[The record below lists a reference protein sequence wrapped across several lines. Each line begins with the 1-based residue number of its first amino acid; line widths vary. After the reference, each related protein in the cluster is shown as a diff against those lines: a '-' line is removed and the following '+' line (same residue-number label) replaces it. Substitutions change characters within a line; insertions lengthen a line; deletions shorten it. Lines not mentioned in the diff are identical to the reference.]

1 MRRGLRSVP
10 RRPRARGAAA
20 VAVLLVA
27 LLILTAFGLYFLRT
41 REAPVRGGVLT
52 EGVVIDSTA
61 GGGGGGFSLLPGFA
75 DAPPSRDV
83 AGLLYRGLTRTGPDG
98 RPLPRLASRWE
109 VDAGVKTFTF
119 HLRPGLRWSDGARIT
134 ASDAVYTL
142 GVLQDPS
149 LAQTQVGQ
157 AWGGVT
163 VAAPDPLTVVYTL
176 PSPSAGFVNLTRLG
190 ILPEHA
196 LKPRPVAA
204 LRDATD
210 APTSGPFRV
219 DHVERDRVVLRRNP
233 HTSEPAWL
241 DGIDLRL
248 FNSTTAAVE
257 ALLAGDIDSFAG
269 LSPGDATRLASSLNQ
284 QLVRAGSFAYAEI
297 LYNQQQAAL
306 ADPSVRRAVSWAMD
320 RRRQIEGPLHGFAR
334 LDGSPIPPT
343 ISWAA
348 APETGT
354 VFDRRAASRSLDAA
368 GWKQS
373 SPGAVRQKNGA
384 DLVLALAA
392 EDLDPYS
399 AVARQAVSD
408 LAAVGVKVKLSLVS
422 AQQLV
427 ALLQARRFDMVLTAL
442 DNGPDPD
449 IYVLWHSTQ
458 SVPGGFNFSGM
469 ARDPLLDKDLED
481 GRFNYDVKKR
491 RPAYIDA
498 QKILRQDAVA
508 DVLFCP
514 DILVGY
520 NKRVKGVR
528 FLAAM
533 ERGGR
538 YDFVSDWYVQSQRVW
553 K

>member
-1 MRRGLRSVP
+1 MRRGPRSAP
-10 RRPRARGAAA
+10 GRSRARGAAA
-20 VAVLLVA
+20 LAAVIVALLVA
-27 LLILTAFGLYFLRT
+27 TGSGLYLLRT
-41 REAPVRGGVLT
+41 REAPVRGGILT
-52 EGVVIDSTA
+52 EGVVIDAGA
-61 GGGGGGFSLLPGFA
+61 GGGAGGFSLLPGFA

-83 AGLLYRGLTRTGPDG
+83 AGLLYLGLTRTGPDG

-109 VDAGVKTFTF
+109 VDASVKTFTF
-119 HLRPGLRWSDGARIT
+119 HLRPGLRWSDGAKLT

-142 GVLQDPS
+142 GVLQGPS

-190 ILPEHA
+190 LLPEHA
-196 LKPRPVAA
+196 LKPRAAAA

-219 DHVERDRVVLRRNP
+219 DQVERDRVQLRRNL
-233 HTSEPAWL
+233 HSSEPAWL

-248 FNSTTAAVE
+248 FNSSAAAVE

-269 LSPGDATRLASSLNQ
+269 LLPADAIRVGSSLNQ
-284 QLVRAGSFAYAEI
+284 RLLRAGSFTYAEI
-297 LYNQQQAAL
+297 LFNQLRPPL
-306 ADPSVRRAVSWAMD
+306 ADPVVRRAISSAVD
-320 RRRQIEGPLHGFAR
+320 RRAQIDGPLHGFAR

-348 APETGT
+348 ATEPGA
-354 VFDRRAASRSLDAA
+354 VLDRRAAARSLDTA
-368 GWKQS
+368 GWKLPR
-373 SPGAVRQKNGA
+373 PGAVRQKDGA

-392 EDLDPYS
+392 EDLEPYNT
-399 AVARQAVSD
+399 VARQAVSD
-408 LAAVGVKVKLSLVS
+408 LAAVGVKVKLSLLPS
-422 AQQLV
+422 QQLV
-427 ALLQARRFDMVLTAL
+427 ALLQGRRFDMVLTAL

-449 IYVLWHSTQ
+449 IYVLWHSSQ

-469 ARDPLLDKDLED
+469 AKDPFLDKDLED

-491 RPAYIDA
+491 RPAYVDA
-498 QKILRQDAVA
+498 QKIIRQDAAA
-508 DVLFCP
+508 DFLFSP

-520 NKRVKGVR
+520 SKRVKGLR
-528 FLAAM
+528 FDAAM
-533 ERGGR
+533 DRGGR
-538 YDFVSDWYVQSQRVW
+538 YDFVSQWYLESRRIW

>member
-1 MRRGLRSVP
+1 MRRGPRSAL
-10 RRPRARGAAA
+10 RRPRTRGAAA
-20 VAVLLVA
+20 VAVVLVA
-27 LLILTAFGLYFLRT
+27 LLILMAFGLYFLRT
-41 REAPVRGGVLT
+41 QEAPVRGGILS
-52 EGVVIDSTA
+52 EGVVIDSM
-61 GGGGGGFSLLPGFA
+61 GGGLGFSLLPGFA
-75 DAPPSRDV
+75 DASPSRDI

-109 VDAGVKTFTF
+109 VDASVKTFTF
-119 HLRPGLRWSDGARIT
+119 HLRRGLRWSDGAMIT

-142 GVLQDPS
+142 GVLQDRS

-157 AWGGVT
+157 AWGGIT

-176 PSPSAGFVNLTRLG
+176 PSPSAGFVNLTRMG

-204 LRDATD
+204 LRETTD

-219 DHVERDRVVLRRNP
+219 DHIERDRVLLRRNL
-233 HTSEPAWL
+233 HSSEPAWL
-241 DGIDLRL
+241 DGIELRL
-248 FNSTTAAVE
+248 FNSSGAAVE
-257 ALLAGDIDSFAG
+257 ALLTGDIDTFAG
-269 LSPGDATRLASSLNQ
+269 LSPGDASRVASALHQRLLRS
-284 QLVRAGSFAYAEI
+284 GSFTYAEI
-297 LYNQQQAAL
+297 LFNQQKATL
-306 ADPSVRRAVSWAMD
+306 ADPAVRRAISWAVD
-320 RRRQIEGPLHGFAR
+320 RRRQVEGPLHGFAR

-348 APETGT
+348 GPETGT
-354 VFDRRAASRSLDAA
+354 VFDRRAAAKALEAA

-373 SPGAVRQKNGA
+373 SPGANRRKDGA
-384 DLVLALAA
+384 ELVLTLAA

-399 AVARQAVSD
+399 EVARQAMSD
-408 LAAVGVKVKLSLVS
+408 LGAVGVKVKLSLVPS
-422 AQQLV
+422 QQLV
-427 ALLQARRFDMVLTAL
+427 ALLQGRRFDMVLTAL

-449 IYVLWHSTQ
+449 IYFLWHSTQ

-469 ARDPLLDKDLED
+469 PGDPTLDKDLED
-481 GRFNYDVKKR
+481 GRFNYDLKKR

-508 DVLFCP
+508 DFLFCP

-520 NKRVKGVR
+520 NNRVKGLH
-528 FLAAM
+528 FNPAM
-533 ERGGR
+533 DRSGR
-538 YDFVSDWYVQSQRVW
+538 YDFVSDWYVRSQRSW

>member
-1 MRRGLRSVP
+1 VP
-10 RRPRARGAAA
+10 GRPRARGAAA
-20 VAVLLVA
+20 IAVVLVA
-27 LLILTAFGLYFLRT
+27 LLILTATGLYFLRT
-41 REAPVRGGVLT
+41 REAPVRGGILT
-52 EGVVIDSTA
+52 EGVVIDPTA

-83 AGLLYRGLTRTGPDG
+83 AGLLYWGLTRTGPDG
-98 RPLPRLASRWE
+98 RPLPLLASRWE
-109 VDAGVKTFTF
+109 VDASVKTFTF
-119 HLRPGLRWSDGARIT
+119 HLRPGLKWSDGAMIT

-157 AWGGVT
+157 AWGGIT
-163 VAAPDPLTVVYTL
+163 VAAPDRLTVVYTL

-204 LRDATD
+204 LRDTAD

-219 DHVERDRVVLRRNP
+219 DHVERDRVLLRRNP
-233 HTSEPAWL
+233 HASEPAWL

-248 FNSTTAAVE
+248 FNSGAAAVE

-269 LSPGDATRLASSLNQ
+269 LSPGDASRVASSLNQ
-284 QLVRAGSFAYAEI
+284 KLLRSGSFAYAEI
-297 LYNQQQAAL
+297 LFNQQQTAL
-306 ADPSVRRAVSWAMD
+306 ADPALRRAINLAVD
-320 RRRQIEGPLHGFAR
+320 RRRLIDGPLRGFAR
-334 LDGSPIPPT
+334 PDGSPIPPT

-348 APETGT
+348 ADTGT
-354 VFDRRAASRSLDAA
+354 GFDPRAAARALDAA
-368 GWKQS
+368 GWKRPR
-373 SPGAVRQKNGA
+373 PGAVRQKDGA
-384 DLVLALAA
+384 DLALALAA

-399 AVARQAVSD
+399 AVARQTVSD
-408 LAAVGVKVKLSLVS
+408 LAAVGVNVKLRLVPSL
-422 AQQLV
+422 QLV

-469 ARDPLLDKDLED
+469 AQDPPLDKDLED
-481 GRFNYDVKKR
+481 GRFNYDFKKR
-491 RPAYIDA
+491 RSAYIDA
-498 QKILRQDAVA
+498 QKILREDAVA
-508 DVLFCP
+508 DFLFCP

-520 NKRVKGVR
+520 NKRVKGLR
-528 FLAAM
+528 FDAAID
-533 ERGGR
+533 GAGR
-538 YDFVSDWYVQSQRVW
+538 YDFVSDWYLQSRRVW